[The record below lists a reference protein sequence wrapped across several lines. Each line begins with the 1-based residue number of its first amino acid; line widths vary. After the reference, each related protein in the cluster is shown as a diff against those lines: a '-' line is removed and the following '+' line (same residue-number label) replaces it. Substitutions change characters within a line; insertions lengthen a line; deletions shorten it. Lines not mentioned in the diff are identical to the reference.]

1 MFVRR
6 VEDLAGTDN
15 EMLRVDGDKKL
26 QGRRLLT
33 KADGCGFSLS
43 DVRISAGMSTD
54 LHYKNHVEGNLI
66 VSGEM
71 ELTDLTSGDSWVL
84 GAGDLYVVGPKDRH
98 RGTAKSDAHIVSVF
112 CPPTVGNERHDADGS
127 YPPTGEIPTCLAGRI
142 RPDHVRKK
150 ALGDPRS
157 RHKPRAHQGIPLPH
171 P

>member
-15 EMLRVDGDKKL
+15 EMLRVDGEKKL

-66 VSGEM
+66 VAGEM
-71 ELTDLTSGDSWVL
+71 ELTNLTSGRQL
-84 GAGDLYVVGPKDRH
+84 GPGCR
-98 RGTAKSDAHIVSVF
+98 
-112 CPPTVGNERHDADGS
+112 
-127 YPPTGEIPTCLAGRI
+127 
-142 RPDHVRKK
+142 
-150 ALGDPRS
+150 
-157 RHKPRAHQGIPLPH
+157 
-171 P
+171 